1 MKEIWKDIKGYE
13 GLYQVSNLGNV
24 RSMDRITRDGR
35 KIKGKN
41 IKPHTNG
48 NSRYLRAALCNNGK
62 IKYENIHRLV
72 AKAFIPNP
80 ENKPEVNH
88 KDENPSNNFIDNLEW
103 MTSKENSNYGT
114 GHLRAILNTNFDSI
128 KAKTSKP
135 INQYD
140 MNGKFIKR
148 FKSLSDVPSSVWVE
162 YIIVD
167 PS

>member
-88 KDENPSNNFIDNLEW
+88 KME
-103 MTSKENSNYGT
+103 
-114 GHLRAILNTNFDSI
+114 
-128 KAKTSKP
+128 
-135 INQYD
+135 IN
-140 MNGKFIKR
+140 IT
-148 FKSLSDVPSSVWVE
+148 
-162 YIIVD
+162 II
-167 PS
+167 

>member
-48 NSRYLRAALCNNGK
+48 NSRYLRVALCNNGK

-103 MTSKENSNYGT
+103 MTSKENSNVSIMEQGT
-114 GHLRAILNTNFDSI
+114 FER
-128 KAKTSKP
+128 
-135 INQYD
+135 Y
-140 MNGKFIKR
+140 
-148 FKSLSDVPSSVWVE
+148 
-162 YIIVD
+162 
-167 PS
+167 

>member
-88 KDENPSNNFIDNLEW
+88 KDENPSNNLIDNLEW

-128 KAKTSKP
+128 KENYLPKGM
-135 INQYD
+135 ILQLQ
-140 MNGKFIKR
+140 R
-148 FKSLSDVPSSVWVE
+148 
-162 YIIVD
+162 
-167 PS
+167 